1 MLQSEA
7 ESADKGK
14 AALVKKYEV
23 ATKKVKELERQ
34 ATTAKER
41 EAHLQVLWLLGA
53 CSLVIAFR

>member
-14 AALVKKYEV
+14 ASLIKKYEV

-41 EAHLQVLWLLGA
+41 EAHLQVSRLLGA
-53 CSLVIAFR
+53 SSLVISF